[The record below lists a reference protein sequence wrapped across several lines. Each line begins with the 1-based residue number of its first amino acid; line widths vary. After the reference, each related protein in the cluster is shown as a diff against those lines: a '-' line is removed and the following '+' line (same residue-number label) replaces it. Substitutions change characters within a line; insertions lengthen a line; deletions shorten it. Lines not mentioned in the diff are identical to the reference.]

1 MKGKKMLQLRMM
13 MASVI
18 IFVVML
24 SIVAVNATK
33 ENESIQTVYG
43 DQPGY
48 QENVSAEVEHVAILQ
63 VQQHPQEAIVEEQN
77 VVVQYNESEIEPE
90 PLYTYE
96 EMYAVAKVLSGEC
109 YDDELDDKRNVVWV
123 ICNRVTDGRFGD
135 GIVGVITKKHQFAG
149 YWHQSREMSES
160 DLEIATEVLDAYFA
174 GEEPAH
180 DYLYFTGGTGKTNTF
195 SHTW

>member
-24 SIVAVNATK
+24 SIVAVNTTK
-33 ENESIQTVYG
+33 KNESM
-43 DQPGY
+43 
-48 QENVSAEVEHVAILQ
+48 Q
-63 VQQHPQEAIVEEQN
+63 VQQHPQEEIVEEQN
-77 VVVQYNESEIEPE
+77 IAVQYIEPEIEPE

-135 GIVGVITKKHQFAG
+135 DIIDVIAKPNQFMG
-149 YWHQSREMSES
+149 YWAQGRGVSES

-174 GEEPAH
+174 GEEPTH
-180 DYLYFTGGTGKTNTF
+180 DYLYFTGGTGKTNSF
-195 SHTW
+195 SDSWQ